1 MKQGGGIISID
12 LREIENIKTFY
23 KKIKIKTQNQK
34 NEYQIW
40 NQNKIRGQIE
50 FQSRVKLKI
59 NLKFTKEIKINNKK
73 RTESDILEK

>member
-34 NEYQIW
+34 NEYQI
-40 NQNKIRGQIE
+40 
-50 FQSRVKLKI
+50 
-59 NLKFTKEIKINNKK
+59 
-73 RTESDILEK
+73 